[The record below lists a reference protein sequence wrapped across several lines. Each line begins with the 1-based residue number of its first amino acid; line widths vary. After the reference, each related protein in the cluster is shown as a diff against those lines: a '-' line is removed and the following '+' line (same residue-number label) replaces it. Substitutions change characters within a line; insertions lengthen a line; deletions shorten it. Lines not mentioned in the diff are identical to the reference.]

1 MSHPNES
8 IPARRLHRFW
18 ILAGILCAWSGPAA
32 KAQNPEIADLQNGY
46 VSWSNANTNLYYTL
60 EHSSALTNGSPW
72 DGACREWQDLRSTSG
87 VFTVPIGRF
96 YRVVAS
102 SNPLHTASLSPA
114 TTAVNAGYY
123 EATNLAAVD
132 ADLVSANVR
141 SGVSIFG
148 VTGTPAVVNTA
159 SGNATTNDL
168 LAGRVAWVNGAAITG
183 AIPTRLL
190 ASTTVVVNAGYYA
203 ATNLAAVD
211 ADLATGNLR
220 AGTTLFGVTGSPMI
234 VNTASGNATS
244 NDLLAGYV
252 AWVDGGA
259 VTGAIPT
266 RTLADTTTVMNAGY
280 YAADSLNA
288 VEVDLAA
295 DNILSDANIFGITG
309 LPYNV
314 NTGTGNATTNQI
326 LAGRVAWV
334 DGLAVTGAIPT
345 RTLADTT
352 TVVSAGYY
360 AATNLAAADPDLVAT
375 NVRAGVSLFG
385 VDGTIPPAP
394 VPKTGCITSRETGD
408 DGNYQKGVAW
418 PVPRFTAGT
427 SISSN
432 CVTDNLTG
440 LMWLRNPTGTLRNCS
455 DAITYCEGLTGS
467 GGRGGYTD
475 WRLPNVREM
484 QSLFDYDNRAP
495 ALPMEHPFIG
505 VPATNDF
512 WTGTMAYNGGGSVL
526 FFATSMDRGTTQVL
540 APSNT
545 LCAWPVRGGF

>member
-1 MSHPNES
+1 M
-8 IPARRLHRFW
+8 A
-18 ILAGILCAWSGPAA
+18 AALCVWGGPAA
-32 KAQNPEIADLQNGY
+32 TAQNPEFTDLQNGY
-46 VSWSNANTNLYYTL
+46 ATWTNANTNLYYTL
-60 EHSSALTNGSPW
+60 EHSSAMTNGSPW
-72 DGACREWQDLRSTSG
+72 DGACREWQDLRSTSN
-87 VFTVPIGRF
+87 VFTVPMGRF

-102 SNPLHTASLSPA
+102 SNPLHTATFSA
-114 TTAVNAGYY
+114 TSAAVMGGYY
-123 EATNLAAVD
+123 ESTNLVAVD
-132 ADLVSANVR
+132 ADLVSANLR

-148 VTGTPAVVNTA
+148 VTGTPTVVNTA
-159 SGNATTNDL
+159 SGNATTNQI
-168 LAGRVAWVNGAAITG
+168 LAGRVAWVNGSAITG

-211 ADLATGNLR
+211 ADLATINLR
-220 AGTTLFGVTGSPMI
+220 AGTTLFGVTGSPMV
-234 VNTASGNATS
+234 VNTTSGNATT

-252 AWVDGGA
+252 AWSDGAA

-266 RTLADTTTVMNAGY
+266 RTLSDTTTAVNAGY
-280 YAADSLNA
+280 YAADSLTA
-288 VEVDLAA
+288 VEVDLAT

-326 LAGRVAWV
+326 LAGRVAWAK
-334 DGLAVTGAIPT
+334 GSAITGAIPS

-360 AATNLAAADPDLVAT
+360 VATNLAAVDPDLVAT
-375 NVRAGVSLFG
+375 NLRGGVSLFG
-385 VDGTIPPAP
+385 VTGSIPPAP
-394 VPKTGCITSRETGD
+394 VPKTGCLTSHETGD

-427 SISSN
+427 STASN

-440 LMWLRNPTGTLRNCS
+440 LMWLRNPSATLWNCS
-455 DAITYCEGLTGS
+455 DSIAYCENLTGS
-467 GGRGGYTD
+467 SGRGTYTD

-495 ALPMEHPFIG
+495 ALPSGHPFLG

-512 WTGTMAYNGGGSVL
+512 WTGTMAYNGGGSIL
-526 FFATSMDRGTTQVL
+526 FFATSMDRGSTMVL
-540 APSNT
+540 APSNP

>member
-1 MSHPNES
+1 M
-8 IPARRLHRFW
+8 
-18 ILAGILCAWSGPAA
+18 AGVLCAWGKLAA
-32 KAQNPEIADLQNGY
+32 TAQNPELTDLQNGY
-46 VSWSNANTNLYYTL
+46 ATWTNANTNLYYTL
-60 EHSSALTNGSPW
+60 EHSSAMTNGSPW
-72 DGACREWQDLRSTSG
+72 DGACRDWQDLRSASS

-102 SNPLHTASLSPA
+102 SNPLHTASLSPT

-123 EATNLAAVD
+123 EATNLVAVD
-132 ADLVSANVR
+132 ADLASANLR
-141 SGVSIFG
+141 SGVSVFG
-148 VTGTPAVVNTA
+148 VAGAPAVVNTA
-159 SGNATTNDL
+159 SGNATTNQI
-168 LAGRVAWVNGAAITG
+168 LAGRVAWVNGSAVTG
-183 AIPTRLL
+183 ALPTRRL

-211 ADLATGNLR
+211 ADLAVTNLR
-220 AGTTLFGVTGSPMI
+220 AGTTIFGVTGSPMV
-234 VNTASGNATS
+234 VNTASGNATT

-252 AWVDGGA
+252 AWVDGAA

-266 RTLADTTTVMNAGY
+266 RMLSATTVTVNAGY
-280 YAADSLNA
+280 YAVDVLN
-288 VEVDLAA
+288 EVDTDLST

-360 AATNLAAADPDLVAT
+360 AAANLAVVDPDLVAT
-375 NVRAGVSLFG
+375 NLRDGVALFG
-385 VDGTIPPAP
+385 VTGTIPPAP
-394 VPKTGCITSRETGD
+394 VPKTGCTISRETGD
-408 DGNYQKGVAW
+408 DGHYQKGVAW

-427 SISSN
+427 STSSN

-440 LMWLRNPTGTLRNCS
+440 LTWLRNPTATLRNCS
-455 DAITYCEGLTGS
+455 DSILYCENLTGTS
-467 GGRGGYTD
+467 GRGGFTD

-484 QSLFDYDNRAP
+484 QSLFDYDNRGP
-495 ALPMEHPFIG
+495 TLPTGHPFLG
-505 VPATNDF
+505 VPTTNDF
-512 WTGTMAYNGGGSVL
+512 WTGTLAYNGGGAIL
-526 FFATSMDRGTTQVL
+526 FFMTSMDRGTTAVL